1 MSIISLN
8 LKNFRNYQ
16 DQGLNFHPRFNF
28 IIGQNAQGKTNLLE
42 AIFYLSHL
50 SSFRSQ
56 SRKDLL
62 FRGSDKAVVQGSLE
76 NDRCYHDIR
85 IDLEP
90 GHRKVQL
97 NGKKPNI
104 FREYF
109 GLLPILLFEPKD
121 VYLFRESPSYRR
133 RFLNRALFL
142 DRPAELKNLRDYNEV
157 LVQKNRLLK
166 EGDTKRLNE
175 ELPVWHEQ
183 LATLGSTQVA
193 LRLEWIDK
201 INQLLTSEYRGLSTG
216 NEEMRIEYQCT
227 IPFER
232 KGGGVISKEEIYKAF
247 SETIKER
254 EAEELR
260 RRESLVG
267 PHRDD
272 WVAYL
277 DERPIGILGSQG
289 ENRSAV
295 IALKSAQ
302 IHLFEKEHKFPPI
315 YLLDDVTSE
324 LDKNRTEALFP
335 YFQETKGQVFLTA
348 TEPTSLYNRF
358 KKNGSSFL
366 IEGGKARVLG

>member
-1 MSIISLN
+1 MNIVSLN

-16 DQGLNFHPRFNF
+16 DQELNFHPRFNF

-62 FRGSDKAVVQGSLE
+62 FKGSDRAIVRGSLE
-76 NDRCYHDIR
+76 NNRCYHDIQ

-109 GLLPILLFEPKD
+109 GLLPILLFEPRD

-133 RFLNRALFL
+133 RFLNKALFL
-142 DRPAELKNLRDYNEV
+142 YRPSELKRLKDYNEV
-157 LVQKNRLLK
+157 LIQKNKLLK
-166 EGDTKRLNE
+166 EGNASRLDQ
-175 ELPVWHEQ
+175 ELFVWNEQ
-183 LATLGSTQVA
+183 LAILGSAQVA

-201 INQLLTSEYRGLSTG
+201 INQLLTSEYRGLSAG
-216 NEEMRIEYQCT
+216 SEEMRVEYHCT
-227 IPFER
+227 IPIER
-232 KGGGVISKEEIYKAF
+232 RNGVPVSKEEIYKVF
-247 SETIKER
+247 SQVVKDQQ
-254 EAEELR
+254 AEELR
-260 RRESLVG
+260 RRESLIG

-272 WVAYL
+272 WIAYL
-277 DERPIGILGSQG
+277 DERPVGILGSQG

-315 YLLDDVTSE
+315 YLLDDVASE
-324 LDKNRTEALFP
+324 LDQRRTEALFP
-335 YFQETKGQVFLTA
+335 YFQETKGQVFLTT
-348 TEPTSLYNRF
+348 TEPTPLYNRF